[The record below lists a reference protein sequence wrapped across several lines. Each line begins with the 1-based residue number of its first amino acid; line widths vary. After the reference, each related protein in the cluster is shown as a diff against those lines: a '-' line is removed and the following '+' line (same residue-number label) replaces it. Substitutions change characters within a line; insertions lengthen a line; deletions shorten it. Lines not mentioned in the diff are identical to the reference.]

1 MWFTTQ
7 EQNNALVAS
16 IMLKKEWQITEPSF
30 WKREKNTEG
39 KRVPTTNLWTVVS
52 GNFVSISKKTIWEW
66 TDKLELVNIELED
79 ENGKYVVSGSWTQIM
94 RNIVNSLAGTAK
106 EFKLE
111 NISIGLY
118 EKAGKDGKLY
128 PRVWVKNNDTQTARL
143 YSIDEQNAMKLETEY
158 KGKKLIDWTD
168 FEEALVDSFDSINW
182 VKKEKEVEFSDPEP
196 EATVEELTKVK
207 PKAKT
212 VKAEPLPVYE
222 DDVDVF

>member
-30 WKREKNTEG
+30 WKREKNTEW

-52 GNFVSISKKTIWEW
+52 GKFVSISKKTIGEW

-94 RNIVNSLAGTAK
+94 RNIVNSLAGTAR

-111 NISIGLY
+111 QISIWLY
-118 EKAGKDGKLY
+118 EKAGKDGKMY

-143 YSIDEQNAMKLETEY
+143 YSIDEQNAMKVETEY
-158 KGKKLIDWTD
+158 KGKKLIDWTK
-168 FEEALVDSFDSINW
+168 FEQALYNSFDSINW
-182 VKKEKEVEFSDPEP
+182 IKQDNDPEWSDEEP

-212 VKAEPLPVYE
+212 VKAEPLPVQD